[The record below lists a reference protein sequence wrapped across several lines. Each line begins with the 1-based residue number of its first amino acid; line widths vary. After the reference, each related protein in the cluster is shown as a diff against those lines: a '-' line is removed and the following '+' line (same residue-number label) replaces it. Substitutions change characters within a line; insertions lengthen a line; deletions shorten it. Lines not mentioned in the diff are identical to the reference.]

1 MTPEQIRQLGKE
13 LHRQKI
19 LRARAIPIE
28 EKLLAGAQL
37 FDYACQITLSGIRS
51 QHPEAS
57 EERVQEILRER
68 LAWAKKREESVR

>member
-1 MTPEQIRQLGKE
+1 MTNDDIRRMAEDSYRTEVLS
-13 LHRQKI
+13 
-19 LRARAIPIE
+19 ARKMSAE

-37 FDYACQITLSGIRS
+37 FDYACGITLAGIRF

-68 LAWAKKREESVR
+68 LAWAERNPMREP